1 MKLAYNGSNT
11 THHPLFGS
19 VESGKKPTANGLRRN
34 GLNVTKIHC
43 VNSGA
48 ACHAWSFSWYS
59 QPFKKN

>member
-43 VNSGA
+43 VSSGA
-48 ACHAWSFSWYS
+48 ACHA
-59 QPFKKN
+59 